1 MSNFLVSARKYRPT
15 KFEDVLG
22 QNHIAKVLQTALQN
36 NQLAHSFLF
45 TGPRGVGKTTCARI
59 LAKVINCFTPV
70 NGVEPC
76 NTCASC
82 KAFTENASFNIFELD
97 AASNNS
103 VDHIRALIEQ
113 VRYQPQVG
121 KYKVFIIDEVHM
133 LSSSAFNAF
142 LKTLEEP
149 PAHAIFILATT
160 EKHKIIPTILSRCQ
174 IFDFKRIQP
183 NDIVLQL
190 RKVCTQ
196 ENRNAEEEALH
207 QIALKADGG
216 MRDALS
222 IFDKISGSSGDV
234 ITYKDVISNLNI
246 LDYDYY
252 FRMVD
257 AFLKADL
264 TSVILILDEVV
275 KNGFELETF
284 IDGLG
289 NHFRELLISRDKQT
303 IHLLETTD
311 ILKSRYFN
319 QGVLT
324 KEAFIL
330 TAMSVLNACELT
342 LARTNNKR
350 LHVEV
355 ALSKITY
362 ASKAYETDFLAPPSE
377 QIKKKMM
384 PQS

>member
-1 MSNFLVSARKYRPT
+1 MSKFLVSARKYRPR
-15 KFEDVLG
+15 KFEDVIG
-22 QNHIAKVLQTALQN
+22 QNHIAKVLQNALQN

-59 LAKVINCFTPV
+59 LAKVINCFNPIG
-70 NGVEPC
+70 GVEPC
-76 NTCASC
+76 DTCGSC
-82 KAFTENASFNIFELD
+82 TSFSENASFNIFELD

-103 VDHIRALIEQ
+103 VDHIRGLIEQ

-183 NDIVLQL
+183 NDIVVQL
-190 RKVCTQ
+190 KKICSD
-196 ENRNAEEEALH
+196 ENRAAEEEALL

-222 IFDKISGSSGDV
+222 IFDKISGSSGDI
-234 ITYKDVISNLNI
+234 ITYKDVITNLNI
-246 LDYDYY
+246 LDYDFY
-252 FRMVD
+252 FRVVD

-264 TSVILILDEVV
+264 TSTILILDEIV
-275 KNGFELETF
+275 KNGFEIEMF

-289 NHFRELLISRDKQT
+289 SHFRELLISRDKQT
-303 IHLLETTD
+303 IHLLETTE
-311 ILKSRYFN
+311 ILKVRYYN
-319 QGVLT
+319 QAILA
-324 KEAFIL
+324 KEGFIL
-330 TAMSVLNACELT
+330 TAMNILNACELT
-342 LARTNNKR
+342 LNRSNNKR
-350 LHVEV
+350 LHIEV

-362 ASKAYETDFLAPPSE
+362 ASKAYETDFLAPPTE

-384 PQS
+384 PLS